1 MTERYISV
9 TDYEYVYL
17 LDTKNEDYKTLEDF
31 EKKEFE
37 NAKKDNIDVEEYEDA
52 ILQSASDKYWD
63 YAYNYHI
70 EADTVCDLLNEQDKT
85 IGELNKY
92 CTAYDDTLLTIQE
105 LTYKLLTIDF
115 GGVESKADY
124 CRLLNE
130 LDNKDLSFIHDCIE
144 AISKCDLMKMEELKR
159 EYGDSDD

>member
-9 TDYEYVYL
+9 TDDEYVYF
-17 LDTKNEDYKTLEDF
+17 LDTKSRKYKTLEDF
-31 EKKEFE
+31 EKAEFE

-52 ILQSASDKYWD
+52 ILQSAFDKYWEYVYD
-63 YAYNYHI
+63 YHI
-70 EADTVCDLLNEQDKT
+70 EADIVCDLLNKQDKT

-92 CTAYDDTLLTIQE
+92 CTACDDTLTTIQE

-115 GGVESKADY
+115 ADVESEADY

-130 LDNKDLSFIHDCIE
+130 LDNKDLSFIHDCIK
-144 AISKCDLMKMEELKR
+144 AINKCDLMKMEELKR
-159 EYGDSDD
+159 EYGDSE

>member
-9 TDYEYVYL
+9 TDDEYVYF
-17 LDTKNEDYKTLEDF
+17 LDTESEYYKTLEDF

-63 YAYNYHI
+63 YVYDYHM
-70 EADTVCDLLNEQDKT
+70 EADSVCDLLNEQDKT
-85 IGELNKY
+85 IKELNKY
-92 CTAYDDTLLTIQE
+92 CTACDDTLITIQE
-105 LTYKLLTIDF
+105 LTYKLLSIDF
-115 GGVESKADY
+115 AGVKSKVDY

-144 AISKCDLMKMEELKR
+144 AINKCDLMKMEELKR
-159 EYGDSDD
+159 EYGDCE